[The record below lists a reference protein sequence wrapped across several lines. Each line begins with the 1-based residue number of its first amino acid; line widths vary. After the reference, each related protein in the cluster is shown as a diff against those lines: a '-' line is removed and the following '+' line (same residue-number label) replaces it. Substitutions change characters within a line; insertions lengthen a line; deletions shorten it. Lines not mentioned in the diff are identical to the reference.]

1 MLLKKSELNFI
12 LKTLDKRTKLRFAF
26 FFFLVILVAI
36 GEYFTIGES
45 GIFAKKLLGIKS
57 AESLDKILGID
68 HSLIFLILVIITNTG
83 RALISYYGL
92 RLSFISSSQVCQKVY
107 NNYLQQNYLKYLSI
121 NSSELISVIT
131 TKINTLATDLILPF
145 IRISSSILIIIFIGI
160 SIFKKAP
167 LYSIFSLFSVFIS
180 YLIVSLITSNS
191 MKKNSIILS
200 RNSSKNIKIVQETVI
215 SFREI
220 KLSGFENKFF
230 NQFANNEFALR
241 LADANVRVLSEIPRY
256 VIESMIFAM
265 IIIVSLIF
273 NSYTNSNNSILISS
287 LGSFLYGSQR
297 LLPLAQNTYR
307 SYSTIRAS
315 TFSIKDII
323 KFINFRDTRN
333 NRNKAKVSFNKKI
346 ILKSVG
352 FSYPKT
358 KNIVLENCN
367 LEINKGDF
375 ICIVG
380 KTGSGKSTLIDIIM
394 GLITPTKGKLYVDN
408 QDINKNNQSAWMRKI
423 SHVPQEIILMD
434 DTIRR
439 NIAFGFS
446 DSEIDN
452 EQLNNAIKLSSLDKV
467 ISNLKNGLDTIV
479 GERGLL
485 LSGGQKQR
493 IGIARAIYQNKEI
506 MVLDEA
512 TSALDKKTESMIL
525 FNLINYCEEST
536 LIMVTHRPKVEI
548 KYDKTITIKDL
559 SIYNL

>member
-287 LGSFLYGSQR
+287 LGAFLYGSQR

-467 ISNLKNGLDTIV
+467 ISNLKNGLDTMV

>member
-394 GLITPTKGKLYVDN
+394 GLIAPTKGKLYVDN